1 MSITLSKTSKNA
13 PLLIH
18 NGFSYI
24 IDRRN
29 DEKIFWKCEHARK
42 YACHGRLH
50 TDLSNVFIKT
60 VDDHEN
66 HTGNPRSGLIRQ
78 YYERLQVESQQN
90 QTNPHNILTQTNI
103 GVPDEVQD
111 NAVSTPTNINL
122 PIIPNK
128 YHRTTRDTIFFRK
141 DTGPGSNRLLI
152 FFTDEQQNIMENATT
167 HGFKQDFET
176 DTGFESLCSNLGDD
190 YQQILDYIEDNYIGR
205 IRGGTR
211 REATFPIQFWNM
223 VARVKNDMHRTNN
236 NVEAWHRKINCAFQ
250 SSHPTL
256 WAFLDKLIKEE
267 NNLHSDI
274 INAMSGSRPPGRK
287 HETLNKRL

>member
-1 MSITLSKTSKNA
+1 NA

-18 NGFSYI
+18 NDFSYI

-60 VDDHEN
+60 VGDHEN

-78 YYERLQVESQQN
+78 YYERLQGESQQN

-103 GVPDEVQD
+103 GVPDEVHIQLPSNENLKRNIRRWRQED
-111 NAVSTPTNINL
+111 NAVSTPTNINF

-128 YHRTTRDTIFFRK
+128 YHRTTRDTIFFRI

-152 FFTDEQQNIMENATT
+152 FFTDEQQNIMENAT
-167 HGFKQDFET
+167 
-176 DTGFESLCSNLGDD
+176 L
-190 YQQILDYIEDNYIGR
+190 I
-205 IRGGTR
+205 
-211 REATFPIQFWNM
+211 M
-223 VARVKNDMHRTNN
+223 VAISKTLYFTLSVVTIVVLCYWDPKREESDPRH
-236 NVEAWHRKINCAFQ
+236 EQ
-250 SSHPTL
+250 SSPGHEQNSPGH
-256 WAFLDKLIKEE
+256 EE
-267 NNLHSDI
+267 
-274 INAMSGSRPPGRK
+274 SGGCCVQQLSM
-287 HETLNKRL
+287 L